1 MLGEAFSHS
10 KAMRKIGLL
19 RFQAAQ
25 TQTSWR
31 RKLARMREEHQKTK
45 REKEGRQESEGG
57 SDGEAGTSKG
67 KKPWKI
73 TMEDVRG
80 EMTPFIDRTM
90 D

>member
-1 MLGEAFSHS
+1 MLGEAFSHG

-31 RKLARMREEHQKTK
+31 RKLTRMREEHQKTK
-45 REKEGRQESEGG
+45 REKERRQEPEGS
-57 SDGEAGTSKG
+57 SDGEAGKSKR
-67 KKPWKI
+67 KPWKI
-73 TMEDVRG
+73 TMVDVRG